1 MSDAFEIA
9 RLDVYALEA
18 KIDTPITTSFAPIPA
33 RVSAPLRIED
43 TDGHA
48 GWGEIWGNFPSI
60 TCAYRAALALPGS
73 RTDAMLRQGATR

>member
-9 RLDVYALEA
+9 RLDVHALEA
-18 KIDTPITTSFAPIPA
+18 KIDTPVTTSFGSIPA
-33 RVSAPLRIED
+33 RVSALLRIED
-43 TDGHA
+43 TDGHT

-73 RTDAMLRQGATR
+73 RTDTMLRKGVTR